1 MRNAKFLW
9 LLCFGFIFIFS
20 CKKEEGENINYTVLT
35 EERILGVSK
44 QSAITDTDIE
54 SLQRLIEDRVTD
66 PAAQQKF
73 REMLNSVILLKDILP
88 LIEQLRINEEI
99 NFLEKYEQI
108 YELVESMTDLI
119 PRKSLLLKELEDNKN
134 GYDNSEVLFSTSFAE
149 GMDFWLNY
157 AYGIKPIPGKDYIAF
172 LRSDIDKVDS
182 ISGFYLS
189 YSDLKKFTSLKVMNG
204 IYIED
209 NVAEVNLN
217 KFTELR
223 SISIQL
229 QKDTRL
235 IIDSCIDLK
244 YINVRGKNAFTRLDL
259 NHVSPQ
265 LTHLQLEVDSLKA
278 VFAENKQALEH
289 VRIGETTPIMLD
301 SVVISGAHKTQMIVS
316 SAAHEMSYFK
326 AENINKLIFSGRAEG
341 DFYPGTPY
349 RYQLN
354 TKLKKI
360 DISNNSQLEVIIFT
374 TINFS
379 EPIDLANFKQLSELS
394 ANYCSFKATD
404 PQLRE
409 FSSEMLPN
417 IESLE
422 NLQYVYLEGML
433 WPENHILDLRK
444 AKKLYFARLHTEAG
458 DWEGSYAGGK
468 IQKIILTE
476 GTQNNKSQWND
487 SFYIYPDDIPIEYV
501 N

>member
-66 PAAQQKF
+66 AAAQQKF

-99 NFLEKYEQI
+99 NFLEKYEQV
-108 YELVESMTDLI
+108 YQLVESMTDLI
-119 PRKSLLLKELEDNKN
+119 PRKSILLKELEDNKN

-157 AYGIKPIPGKDYIAF
+157 AYGIKAIPGKDYIAF

-182 ISGFYLS
+182 ISGFYMS
-189 YSDLKKFTSLKVMNG
+189 YSDLKKFTSLKVMNA
-204 IYIED
+204 IVIED
-209 NVAEVNLN
+209 NLAEVNLN

-223 SISIQL
+223 SLTIELKQN
-229 QKDTRL
+229 TRL
-235 IIDSCIDLK
+235 IIDSCVNLK
-244 YINVRGKNAFTRLDL
+244 SINVRGKNAFTRLDL
-259 NHVSPQ
+259 NDVLPL
-265 LTHLQLEVDSLKA
+265 LTYLRLEVDSLKA
-278 VFAENKQALEH
+278 VFAENKPALEE
-289 VRIGETTPIMLD
+289 VRIGESTAMMLD
-301 SVVISGAHKTQMIVS
+301 SVVIGGNHKTQVIVN

-326 AENINKLIFSGRAEG
+326 AEKIKLLMLSGRAEG
-341 DFYPGTPY
+341 DLYPGTPY
-349 RYQLN
+349 RQQLN
-354 TKLKKI
+354 TKLRKI
-360 DISNNSQLEVIIFT
+360 DISNNPELEVLSLT

-379 EPIDLANFKQLSELS
+379 NATDMAGFKKLSELNVS
-394 ANYCSFKATD
+394 FCSFNSHD
-404 PQLRE
+404 PQYRE
-409 FSSEMLPN
+409 FSSDLLPN
-417 IESLE
+417 LEELESLK
-422 NLQYVYLEGML
+422 YCYLDGIR
-433 WPENHILDLRK
+433 WPENHTLDLRK
-444 AKKLYFARLHTEAG
+444 AKNLYFAWLHGEVG
-458 DWEGSYAGGK
+458 DWEGSYTGGK
-468 IQKIILTE
+468 IQKLILTE
-476 GTQNNKSQWND
+476 GTQNNQSQWGD
-487 SFYIYPDDIPIEYV
+487 SFFIFPDNIPIEYV